1 MQTGK
6 SQIGRKAKPGEIPG
20 TKQKQFFERKLDKM
34 KKLFAL
40 VLSLALVVAFAVP
53 ALATGWATLDPA
65 PVYNDIGIAVYGLE
79 VTPNTSKV
87 GKLWPELKTPYP
99 VVEGTKLHFLVEVTI
114 PYATLTAAVKNLITV
129 KGLTV
134 TIDTTNMKDIT
145 CTYSNDY
152 DKNAGTLTATDGV
165 IVDTFKT
172 ADYANKTVT
181 WAYEVY
187 ASAKSDKEAKVV
199 ATAGFYN
206 EWENDKMEIYN
217 AKGELAYTVWYAND
231 VFAVVNAKGEKVR
244 FPVTGKQIDKKGI
257 KVYPT
262 DGSEWILTFGS
273 QGAGSV
279 DFYNATNDT
288 WASKNAT
295 TYAALNAIYKDIF
308 GFLGFEF
315 AECDQMT
322 KAHYEK
328 FFGTIGEV
336 SASYS
341 WNAGSVIVNPATPD
355 LPQTGDN
362 ASIVGFAMVVVAMVA
377 AAVVTFK
384 KVRA

>member
-53 ALATGWATLDPA
+53 ALATGWATLDTA
-65 PVYNDIGIAVYGLE
+65 PVYKEIGIAVYGLE

-87 GKLWPELKTPYP
+87 GELYAELKTPYA
-99 VVEGTKLHFLVEVTI
+99 VVKGTTLHFLVELTV
-114 PYATLTAAVKNLITV
+114 PYANLSDAVKELIKV
-129 KGLTV
+129 KGLDV
-134 TIDTTNMKDIT
+134 KIATTNMTISKVELGGGNGWSLNADKDTIT
-145 CTYSNDY
+145 ETY
-152 DKNAGTLTATDGV
+152 TDPN
-165 IVDTFKT
+165 
-172 ADYANKTVT
+172 YSNKTVVFK
-181 WAYEVY
+181 YEVW
-187 ASAKSDKEAKVV
+187 ANANSDKETKVV

-206 EWENDKMEIYN
+206 KWDNGKMEIYN
-217 AKGELAYTVWYAND
+217 AKGELAYTVFQGSNE
-231 VFAVVNAKGEKVR
+231 FAVVNPAGKFVR
-244 FPVTGKQIDKKGI
+244 FPVNSKGQIDTKGI
-257 KVYPT
+257 MVN
-262 DGSEWILTFGS
+262 DQWLITFGS
-273 QGAGSV
+273 QNKSEV
-279 DFYNATNDT
+279 DFYDVNNKV
-288 WASKNAT
+288 WASADAAT
-295 TYAALNAIYKDIF
+295 FKAVNAIYEDIF
-308 GFLGFEF
+308 GFLGFKF
-315 AECDQMT
+315 AECDYMT
-322 KAHYEK
+322 AKHFTK

-336 SASYS
+336 SASYT
-341 WNAGSVIVNPATPD
+341 WNAGMVVVNPATPN

>member
-65 PVYNDIGIAVYGLE
+65 PVYKEIGIAVYGLE
-79 VTPNTSKV
+79 TTPNTSKV
-87 GKLWPELKTPYP
+87 GELYAELKTTYP
-99 VVEGTKLHFLVEVTI
+99 VVKGTTLHFLVELTV
-114 PYATLTAAVKNLITV
+114 PYANLSDAVKELIKV
-129 KGLTV
+129 KGLDV
-134 TIDTTNMKDIT
+134 KIATTNMTISKVELGGGNAWSLNADKDTIT
-145 CTYSNDY
+145 ETYTNPNYSN
-152 DKNAGTLTATDGV
+152 KTEV
-165 IVDTFKT
+165 FK
-172 ADYANKTVT
+172 
-181 WAYEVY
+181 YEVW
-187 ASAKSDKEAKVV
+187 ANANSDKETKVV

-206 EWENDKMEIYN
+206 EWDNGKMEIYN
-217 AKGELAYTVWYAND
+217 AKGELAYTVFQGSNE
-231 VFAVVNAKGEKVR
+231 FAVVNPAGKFVR
-244 FPVTGKQIDKKGI
+244 FPVNSKGQIDTKGI
-257 KVYPT
+257 LVN
-262 DGSEWILTFGS
+262 DEWLITFGS
-273 QGAGSV
+273 QNKSEV
-279 DFYNATNDT
+279 DFWNIKTNV
-288 WASKNAT
+288 WASADAAT
-295 TYAALNAIYKDIF
+295 FKAVNAIYEDIF
-308 GFLGFEF
+308 GFLGFKF
-315 AECDQMT
+315 AECDYMT
-322 KAHYEK
+322 AKHFTK

-336 SASYS
+336 SASYT
-341 WNAGSVIVNPATPD
+341 WNAGMVVVNPATPN

>member
-65 PVYNDIGIAVYGLE
+65 PVYKEIGIAVYGLE
-79 VTPNTSKV
+79 TTPNTSKV
-87 GKLWPELKTPYP
+87 GELYAELKTTYP
-99 VVEGTKLHFLVEVTI
+99 VVKGTTLHFLVELTV
-114 PYATLTAAVKNLITV
+114 PYANLSDAVKELIKV
-129 KGLTV
+129 KGLDV
-134 TIDTTNMKDIT
+134 KIATTNMTISKVELGGGNAWSLNADKDTIT
-145 CTYSNDY
+145 ETYTNPNYSN
-152 DKNAGTLTATDGV
+152 KTEV
-165 IVDTFKT
+165 FK
-172 ADYANKTVT
+172 
-181 WAYEVY
+181 YEVW
-187 ASAKSDKEAKVV
+187 ANANSDKETKVV

-206 EWENDKMEIYN
+206 EWDNGKMEIYN
-217 AKGELAYTVWYAND
+217 AKGELAYTVFQGSNE
-231 VFAVVNAKGEKVR
+231 FAVVNPAGKFVR
-244 FPVTGKQIDKKGI
+244 FPVNSKGQIDTKGI
-257 KVYPT
+257 LVN
-262 DGSEWILTFGS
+262 DEWLITFGS
-273 QGAGSV
+273 QNKSEV
-279 DFYNATNDT
+279 DFWNIKTNV
-288 WASKNAT
+288 WASADAAT
-295 TYAALNAIYKDIF
+295 FKDVNAIYEDIF
-308 GFLGFEF
+308 GFLGFKF
-315 AECDQMT
+315 AECDYMT
-322 KAHYEK
+322 AKHFTK

-336 SASYS
+336 SASYT
-341 WNAGSVIVNPATPD
+341 WNAGMVVVNPATPN

>member
-65 PVYNDIGIAVYGLE
+65 PVYKEIGIAVYGLE
-79 VTPNTSKV
+79 TTPNTSKV
-87 GKLWPELKTPYP
+87 GELYAELKAPYP
-99 VVEGTKLHFLVEVTI
+99 VVKGTTLHFLVELTV
-114 PYATLTAAVKNLITV
+114 PYANLSDAVKELIKV
-129 KGLTV
+129 KGLDV
-134 TIDTTNMKDIT
+134 KIATTNMTISKVELGGGNAWSLNADKDTIT
-145 CTYSNDY
+145 ETYTNPNYSN
-152 DKNAGTLTATDGV
+152 KTEV
-165 IVDTFKT
+165 FK
-172 ADYANKTVT
+172 
-181 WAYEVY
+181 YEVW
-187 ASAKSDKEAKVV
+187 ANANSDKETKVV

-206 EWENDKMEIYN
+206 KWDNGKMEIYN
-217 AKGELAYTVWYAND
+217 AKGELAYTVFQGSNE
-231 VFAVVNAKGEKVR
+231 FAVVNPAGKFVR
-244 FPVTGKQIDKKGI
+244 FPVNSKGQIDTKGI
-257 KVYPT
+257 LVN
-262 DGSEWILTFGS
+262 DEWLITFGS
-273 QGAGSV
+273 QNKSEV
-279 DFYNATNDT
+279 DFWNIKTNV
-288 WASKNAT
+288 WASADAAT
-295 TYAALNAIYKDIF
+295 FKAVNAIYEDIF
-308 GFLGFEF
+308 GFLGFKF
-315 AECDQMT
+315 AECDYMT
-322 KAHYEK
+322 AKHFTK

-336 SASYS
+336 SASYT
-341 WNAGSVIVNPATPD
+341 WNAGMVVVNPANPN

>member
-1 MQTGK
+1 
-6 SQIGRKAKPGEIPG
+6 
-20 TKQKQFFERKLDKM
+20 M

-53 ALATGWATLDPA
+53 ALATGWASLDTA
-65 PVYNDIGIAVYGLE
+65 PVYKEITLNVYGLQT
-79 VTPNTSKV
+79 VANTSKV
-87 GKLWPELKTPYP
+87 GYLYEELKTTYP
-99 VVEGTKLHFLVEVTI
+99 VVEGTELHFLVELTI
-114 PYATLTAAVKNLITV
+114 PYTKLSPATKALITE
-129 KGLTV
+129 KGLDLE
-134 TIDTTNMKDIT
+134 IATTNMKINTTKSKLESGAAVNSGLDTIT
-145 CTYSNDY
+145 
-152 DKNAGTLTATDGV
+152 
-165 IVDTFKT
+165 DTFMNT
-172 ADYANKTVT
+172 SYNDTVV
-181 WAYEVY
+181 WSYEVW
-187 ASAKSDKEAKVV
+187 ANAKSDKETKVV

-206 EWENDKMEIYN
+206 KWDNGKMEIYN
-217 AKGELAYTVWYAND
+217 AKAELVYTVWHGGD
-231 VFAVVNAKGEKVR
+231 VFAVVNTKGEKVR
-244 FPVTGKQIDKKGI
+244 FPVVGKQIDKKGV

-279 DFYNATNDT
+279 DFYNAATDT

-295 TYAALNAIYKDIF
+295 TYAALNTIYKDIF

-322 KAHYEK
+322 EAHFTKY
-328 FFGTIGEV
+328 FGTIGEV
-336 SASYS
+336 SASYT
-341 WNAGSVIVNPATPD
+341 WNAGMVVVNPATPD

>member
-65 PVYNDIGIAVYGLE
+65 PVYKEIGIAVYGLE

-87 GKLWPELKTPYP
+87 GELYAELKAPYP
-99 VVEGTKLHFLVEVTI
+99 VVKGTTLHFLVELTV
-114 PYATLTAAVKNLITV
+114 PYANLSDAVKELIKV
-129 KGLTV
+129 KGLDV
-134 TIDTTNMKDIT
+134 KIATTNMTISKVELGGGNAWSLNADKDTIT
-145 CTYSNDY
+145 ETYTNPNYSN
-152 DKNAGTLTATDGV
+152 KTEV
-165 IVDTFKT
+165 FK
-172 ADYANKTVT
+172 
-181 WAYEVY
+181 YEVW
-187 ASAKSDKEAKVV
+187 ANANSDKETKVV

-206 EWENDKMEIYN
+206 KWDNGKMEIYN
-217 AKGELAYTVWYAND
+217 AKGELAYTVFQGSNE
-231 VFAVVNAKGEKVR
+231 FAVVNPAGKFVR
-244 FPVTGKQIDKKGI
+244 FPVNSKGQIDTKGI
-257 KVYPT
+257 LVN
-262 DGSEWILTFGS
+262 DEWLITFGS
-273 QGAGSV
+273 QNKSEV
-279 DFYNATNDT
+279 DFWNITKNV
-288 WASKNAT
+288 WASADAAT
-295 TYAALNAIYKDIF
+295 FKAVNAIYEDIF
-308 GFLGFEF
+308 GFLGFKF
-315 AECDQMT
+315 AECDYMT
-322 KAHYEK
+322 AKHFTK

-336 SASYS
+336 SASYT
-341 WNAGSVIVNPATPD
+341 WNAGMVVVNPANPN